1 MKTIVPT
8 ASILLLTLFALPASR
23 PVHAQDAIPN
33 FTGTWTI
40 DLAKSDFGPM
50 PPPDS
55 VVHTIEHKEPNIKIV
70 TAQKSAQGES
80 TNERMLTTD
89 GKPNVNKVRMGGP
102 DQEVTSTSKWV
113 GKTLNTIMKVDIQ
126 GTPLDFNDTWKL
138 SDDGKVLTIVREIKS
153 PQGDFAATTVF
164 NKQ

>member
-1 MKTIVPT
+1 MKTLIATV
-8 ASILLLTLFALPASR
+8 SILLLTLCALPVSR
-23 PVHAQDAIPN
+23 TAHAQDALPN
-33 FTGTWTI
+33 FTGKWTL

-50 PPPDS
+50 PPPQS

-70 TAQKSAQGES
+70 TSQKSEQGEV
-80 TNERMLTTD
+80 TNERNLTTD

-113 GKTLNTIMKVDIQ
+113 GKSLNTVMKVDIQ
-126 GTPLDFNDTWKL
+126 GTPLDFNDTWTL
-138 SDDGKVLTIVREIKS
+138 SDEGKVLTIVRAIKS

>member
-1 MKTIVPT
+1 MKTIIAT
-8 ASILLLTLFALPASR
+8 ASILLLTLLAHPTSR
-23 PVHAQDAIPN
+23 RVHAQDAVPN

-50 PPPDS
+50 PPPES

-70 TAQKSAQGES
+70 TAQKSAQGEI

-102 DQEVTSTSKWV
+102 EQEVTSTSKWV
-113 GKTLNTIMKVDIQ
+113 GKTLNTVMKVDIQ

-164 NKQ
+164 TKQ

>member
-1 MKTIVPT
+1 MKTIIATV
-8 ASILLLTLFALPASR
+8 SILLLTLCALPISR
-23 PVHAQDAIPN
+23 PAHAQDALPN
-33 FTGTWTI
+33 FTGTWSI
-40 DLAKSDFGPM
+40 DLTKSDFGPM
-50 PPPDS
+50 PPPQS

-70 TAQKSAQGES
+70 TAQKSEQGEVS
-80 TNERMLTTD
+80 NERNLTTD

-113 GKTLNTIMKVDIQ
+113 GKSLNTVMKVDIQ
-126 GTPLDFNDTWKL
+126 GTPLDFNDTWTL
-138 SDDGKVLTIVREIKS
+138 SDDGKVLTIVRAIKS